1 MMSSAPAIGLLLPLA
16 PLPPVVPVRV
26 ISMSYAQAAATP
38 APDYRPDPPSWQVA
52 IAQAKL
58 LSARASNVDLH
69 NKVFFEDDKDKV
81 GTKAWLYH
89 HIWDDDPVVVELNN
103 MTHQL
108 EKEIEKLGPG
118 VRAHIVA
125 QLIAAVNMVDKA
137 KACYDRT
144 HICYW
149 RRNFQWHDGSR

>member
-26 ISMSYAQAAATP
+26 IPMSYAQAAGRP
-38 APDYRPDPPSWQVA
+38 APSRPDPPSWQLA

-58 LSARASNVDLH
+58 LSAHASNVDFH

-81 GTKAWLYH
+81 GAKAWLYH

-125 QLIAAVNMVDKA
+125 QLIAAVKMVNHA

-149 RRNFQWHDGSR
+149 RRHFQWHKGSR

>member
-1 MMSSAPAIGLLLPLA
+1 MPSAPAIGLLLPLA

-26 ISMSYAQAAATP
+26 RVTSLSYAQAAAMP
-38 APDYRPDPPSWQVA
+38 ASYRPDPPSWQLA

-58 LSARASNVDLH
+58 LSVRASNVDFH

-89 HIWDDDPVVVELNN
+89 HIWDDNPVVVELNN

-125 QLIAAVNMVDKA
+125 QLIAAVKMVNQA

-149 RRNFQWHDGSR
+149 RRNFQWHEGSR

>member
-1 MMSSAPAIGLLLPLA
+1 
-16 PLPPVVPVRV
+16 
-26 ISMSYAQAAATP
+26 MSYAQAAATP

-58 LSARASNVDLH
+58 LSTHASNVDLH

-103 MTHQL
+103 MTHHL

-125 QLIAAVNMVDKA
+125 QLIATVKMVDTA
-137 KACYDRT
+137 KARYDRT

-149 RRNFQWHDGSR
+149 RRNFQLRNGSR

>member
-1 MMSSAPAIGLLLPLA
+1 MMPSAPAIGILL
-16 PLPPVVPVRV
+16 PLPPVVPVR
-26 ISMSYAQAAATP
+26 IIPMSYAQAAATP
-38 APDYRPDPPSWQVA
+38 ASYRPDPPSWQVA

-58 LSARASNVDLH
+58 LSAHASNVDFH

-103 MTHQL
+103 MAQRL
-108 EKEIEKLGPG
+108 EQEIEKLGPG
-118 VRAHIVA
+118 VRAHLVA
-125 QLIAAVNMVDKA
+125 HLIAAVKMIDKA
-137 KACYDRT
+137 KALYDRS

-149 RRNFQWHDGSR
+149 RRTFRWQDDDRV